1 MMNELTERNYLRQA
15 PNIINGRYSLTK
27 SEGDLVYALL
37 TTIDKDDEDF
47 KDYVFTKSE
56 LEVKIGVKLDS
67 EQLRATAKGLMSKI
81 LEIVHG
87 KNKWS
92 LLAWFSY
99 FNYDNGL
106 ITCSFDKRLKPYL
119 LELKQFVL
127 TDIRHLTK
135 MQSEYSRRIYMLL
148 KERANFGER
157 KFNIEELQN
166 ILQIPES
173 YKNYADF
180 KRKVLNQAVKDINKH
195 TDIEIKNLG
204 TRETPKYFEEHKFPR
219 KVVEVT
225 FHFKKNINDLKS
237 FIEYIRDFHP
247 NEPLFE
253 SKEGKMLKCSLK
265 GLLYYS
271 DTPLDWIDEKDAIKL
286 WGWLHENYTKLYFHA
301 IVEEESIKHIE
312 KELGVKRNADGSWV
326 KN

>member
-1 MMNELTERNYLRQA
+1 MNQLTERNYVRQA
-15 PNIINGRYSLTK
+15 PDIINGKYSLTK
-27 SEGDLVYALL
+27 GESDLIYALL
-37 TTIDKDDEDF
+37 TAIEKDDEDF
-47 KDYVFTKSE
+47 KAYVFTKAE
-56 LEVKIGVKLDS
+56 LEAKLGIEIHSTQLQVTVESLMKKVIKVK
-67 EQLRATAKGLMSKI
+67 
-81 LEIVHG
+81 
-87 KNKWS
+87 KNEKKWT
-92 LLAWFSY
+92 LFNWFSY
-99 FNYDNGL
+99 FDYDNGI
-106 ITCSFDKRLKPYL
+106 ITCRFDKVMKPYYL
-119 LELKQFVL
+119 QLKQYVL
-127 TDIRHLTK
+127 VDFRHFIK
-135 MQSEYSRRIYMLL
+135 MPSEYSKRIYLLL

-157 KFNIEELQN
+157 KFNIEELME
-166 ILQIPES
+166 ILEVPES
-173 YKNYADF
+173 YKIYNRF
-180 KRKVLNQAVKDINKH
+180 KEKVLNQAVKDINKH

-286 WGWLHENYTKLYFHA
+286 WGWLHENYSKLYFHA
-301 IVEEESIKHIE
+301 IVEAESIKHIE